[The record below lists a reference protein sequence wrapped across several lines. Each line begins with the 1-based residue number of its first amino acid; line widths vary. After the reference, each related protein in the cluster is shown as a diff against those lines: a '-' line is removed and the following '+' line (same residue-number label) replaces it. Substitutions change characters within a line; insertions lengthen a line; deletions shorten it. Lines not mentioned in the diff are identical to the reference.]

1 MLSLI
6 VKLLLPNV
14 KNIGY
19 IMLVPIALI
28 VMLYVPTIYLFNC
41 ALTFGALC
49 VVMIFTM
56 IGVISLFSGV
66 VSIKDIIKVDNKMF
80 YRI

>member
-1 MLSLI
+1 MDKFVFVI
-6 VKLLLPNV
+6 
-14 KNIGY
+14 IFI
-19 IMLVPIALI
+19 IMV
-28 VMLYVPTIYLFNC
+28 LYVPTIYLFNC

-56 IGVISLFSGV
+56 IGAISLFSGV

-80 YRI
+80 SRI